1 MVLHSVCSVISPRA
15 VQRDTTRHEERR
27 DMSLSQWL
35 INLGIR
41 AEVGAQAYATRR
53 GQLPLQWPVGR
64 DDSIIHRL
72 PRDPHERAS
81 IFSIEQAVIVNP
93 DEVALVIKDGYPGAD
108 LEPGRYV
115 FEKARVTGSL
125 DVIWI
130 KAGQRQIKWGLG
142 NVCTRD
148 GIEVAAN
155 GVVHMRLGDSSL
167 FNRDIIQGSVHLTEV
182 DLQRLLMPRFQS
194 VLRSVIATCLATELH
209 AQRELFDARVGE
221 ALGAVLRDIGL
232 LLVDLE
238 VVEISLPSEFKSA
251 LARTTMSRLGG
262 EADLQEALTR
272 ARVAQLDAQAE
283 HAGGFVRAELLA
295 HMQARG
301 LDPMQVSVLDSL
313 RSMVD
318 APQLP
323 FSGGAARA
331 ELVGRMAE
339 AVIRQ
344 QPASPSVVRQEA
356 LPPGTADPRLLEVQ
370 LDKLVER
377 LANGE
382 ISEALFERLSDRI
395 ERQLG
400 RR

>member
-1 MVLHSVCSVISPRA
+1 
-15 VQRDTTRHEERR
+15 
-27 DMSLSQWL
+27 MSLSQWL

-41 AEVGAQAYATRR
+41 AEAGALAYTTRR

-64 DDSIIHRL
+64 SDSIIHRL

-81 IFSIEQAVIVNP
+81 IFAVEQAVIVNP
-93 DEVALVIKDGYPGAD
+93 DEIAMVIKDGYPGAD

-115 FEKARVTGSL
+115 FEKTRVTGSL

-148 GIEVAAN
+148 GIEIAAN

-167 FNRDIIQGSVHLTEV
+167 FNRDIIQGAVHLSEV
-182 DLQRLLMPRFQS
+182 DLQRLLMPRFQA
-194 VLRSVIATCLATELH
+194 VLRSVIATCLAAELH
-209 AQRELFDARVGE
+209 AQRELFDARVRE
-221 ALGAVLRDIGL
+221 ALGVSLRDIGL
-232 LLVDLE
+232 MLVDLE

-251 LARTTMSRLGG
+251 LARTTLTRLGG
-262 EADLQEALTR
+262 DADIQEAQTR
-272 ARVAQLDAQAE
+272 TRVAQLDAQAE

-295 HMQARG
+295 YMQARG

-313 RSMVD
+313 RSMAE

-331 ELVGRMAE
+331 EVVGRMAE

-344 QPASPSVVRQEA
+344 QPQGPPVVRQET
-356 LPPGTADPRLLEVQ
+356 LPPEPADPRALEAQ
-370 LDKLVER
+370 LDKLIER
-377 LANGE
+377 VANGE
-382 ISEALFERLSDRI
+382 ISEALFERLSDRL